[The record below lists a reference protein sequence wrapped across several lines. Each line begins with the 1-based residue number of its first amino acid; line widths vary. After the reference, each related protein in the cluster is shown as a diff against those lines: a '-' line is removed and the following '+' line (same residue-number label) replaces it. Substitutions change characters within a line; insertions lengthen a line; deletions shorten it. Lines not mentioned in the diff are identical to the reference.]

1 MSEESSNWRDLL
13 ILLQGNHKAGI
24 IAVDVIVENIEK
36 CVNDANN
43 ITDNECY
50 EHIQYDQDLADIF
63 HELCTDVLQSSN
75 WSTRV
80 NAGHAICKLTE
91 KYSNYLTPLLSL
103 SSNDGQ
109 LLLLDELDIQS
120 IIKYSDTSILLSSS
134 SSSLLQKG
142 TLDEL
147 YNKNWLTK
155 QRKLLQ
161 KKLGIEA
168 LSEVMIIYIY
178 YIKID

>member
-1 MSEESSNWRDLL
+1 MSEDSNWRDLL
-13 ILLQGNHKAGI
+13 ILLQGNNKAGV

-36 CVNDANN
+36 CINNANDIIDNN
-43 ITDNECY
+43 NNNECY

-63 HELCTDVLQSSN
+63 HELCTNVLQSSN

-80 NAGHAICKLTE
+80 NAGYAICKLTE

-109 LLLLDELDIQS
+109 LLLLNELDIHS
-120 IIKYSDTSILLSSS
+120 IIKYSDKSTLLSSS
-134 SSSLLQKG
+134 SSFLQQD
-142 TLDEL
+142 TLNEL

-161 KKLGIEA
+161 KKLGIES
-168 LSEVMIIYIY
+168 LSKVMI
-178 YIKID
+178 

>member
-1 MSEESSNWRDLL
+1 MSEENHWRDLL
-13 ILLQGNHKAGI
+13 ILLQGNNKAGI
-24 IAVDVIVENIEK
+24 IAVDAIVENIEK
-36 CVNDANN
+36 CVNDAND
-43 ITDNECY
+43 ITDDNIECY

-63 HELCTDVLQSSN
+63 HELCTNVLQSNN

-103 SSNDGQ
+103 SNNDGQ
-109 LLLLDELDIQS
+109 LLLLKELDIRS
-120 IIKYSDTSILLSSS
+120 IIKCSETSTLLSSS
-134 SSSLLQKG
+134 SSFLQQG

-161 KKLGIEA
+161 KKLGIDKVIHY
-168 LSEVMIIYIY
+168 LLH
-178 YIKID
+178 K